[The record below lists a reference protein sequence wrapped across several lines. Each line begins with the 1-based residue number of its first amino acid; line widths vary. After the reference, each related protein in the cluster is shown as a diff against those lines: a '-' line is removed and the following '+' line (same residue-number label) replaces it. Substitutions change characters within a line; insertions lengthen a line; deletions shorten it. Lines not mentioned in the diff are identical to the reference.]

1 MKNNSTNSRP
11 PMTWHY
17 YSMALGALGAIVA
30 APLAAWGA
38 VMSGIGFAVL
48 SHPVI
53 GFSMPVRV
61 VFLLIFAAMFVFAFP
76 DAEFVKTIYFD

>member
-1 MKNNSTNSRP
+1 MKKTSNKSRP

-38 VMSGIGFAVL
+38 VMSGVGFAVL

-53 GFSMPVRV
+53 GFSAPVRV
-61 VFLLIFAAMFVFAFP
+61 LFLLVFAAMFVFAFP
-76 DAEFVKTIYFD
+76 DAEVVKVMLAS